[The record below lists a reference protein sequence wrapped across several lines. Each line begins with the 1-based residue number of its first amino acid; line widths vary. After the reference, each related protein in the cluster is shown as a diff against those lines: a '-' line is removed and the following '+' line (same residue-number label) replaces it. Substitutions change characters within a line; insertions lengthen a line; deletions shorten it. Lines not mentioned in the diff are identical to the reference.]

1 MNKFFS
7 RVFRTFIYLDTAFA
21 TSWSNDPIKKWCV
34 QQYDYSNKQIK
45 DIEMLE
51 GNVIKR
57 EEYNI
62 PRFGINSTSDEHTQI
77 PLRYH

>member
-7 RVFRTFIYLDTAFA
+7 RVFRTLIYLDTAFA

-57 EEYNI
+57 KKYNI
-62 PRFGINSTSDEHTQI
+62 PRFYINSTSDEHTNEY
-77 PLRYH
+77 P